1 VGNLLSEHD
10 AVVDGVDDVGDDA
23 GGGTERTEDDD
34 VHDGVAVA
42 ADVVAVE
49 VDF

>member
-10 AVVDGVDDVGDDA
+10 AVVDGVDDAV
-23 GGGTERTEDDD
+23 GGGMERTEDDD
-34 VHDGVAVA
+34 VHDGVVVA